1 MCHVLVGFW
10 VSMGQ
15 LIAVFLISGIGI
27 VVACQTTESL
37 GVREVLCLQVHIWRV
52 LRAVGSIEV
61 QFQFVRPGQFVLERV
76 VEIVVS

>member
-1 MCHVLVGFW
+1 MD
-10 VSMGQ
+10 Q

-27 VVACQTTESL
+27 VVACQTKEIL
-37 GVREVLCLQVHIWRV
+37 CVREVLCLRVHIWRG

-61 QFQFVRPGQFVLERV
+61 QFQFVRPGQFVLKGV